1 MFQKAKSTSAYDYLI
16 LDLSSNQ
23 RWCIVIQLKDDV
35 MAALLIRDLAGE
47 AALLLALEALGV
59 DFVDRRGM
67 LSLERSRDATPIL
80 DSLLQCLIH
89 FMKSRNLVGFIQQI
103 VAQVS
108 IKSSMMMLTLK
119 GIAYKSINSVDISV
133 FLDFS
138 YC

>member
-1 MFQKAKSTSAYDYLI
+1 
-16 LDLSSNQ
+16 
-23 RWCIVIQLKDDV
+23 

-59 DFVDRRGM
+59 DFVDPKGM
-67 LSLERSRDATPIL
+67 LSLERSRDATPSL
-80 DSLLQCLIH
+80 DSLLQYLIH